1 MEFAEPPLDDVAASR
16 GRVKA
21 RGRMA
26 NVAGATLS
34 TAPRL
39 PLYIISIGVSFI
51 HHPSPFTRKK
61 QRATKRGKKTV
72 KKGVEKKESEN
83 RESKKRAKEIEG
95 KRKGKVN

>member
-1 MEFAEPPLDDVAASR
+1 
-16 GRVKA
+16 
-21 RGRMA
+21 MA

-61 QRATKRGKKTV
+61 QRATKRGRKTV

-83 RESKKRAKEIEG
+83 KESKKELK
-95 KRKGKVN
+95 K